1 VRVNRSIA
9 AVLIT
14 LAAALAAAGPAQART
29 LQIGIAD
36 DAALSRGGRA
46 ADEVV
51 EDWRRAGVDTVRIQ
65 VPWARIAPD
74 PGSAVMPPGFLAN
87 DHLDALYS
95 WGHIDAAV
103 ARAASAGIKPILMI
117 TGPPPLWASGNPG
130 RGNPRYRPSA
140 PAFANFA
147 FAVATRYASAADEY
161 ILWNEPNLPV
171 WIQPQ
176 ATCGKR
182 RCTPVSPNIYR
193 AMVRAAYP
201 AIHQADAGARVLIGA
216 LAPAGGDLRSTNANM
231 RPLAFLRAL
240 GCVDA
245 DLRPIPR
252 GGCRG
257 FQPAIADGIAY
268 HPHSTRHA
276 PSQPYAHP
284 DNADLG
290 SLKKVERLLD
300 RLQRLGRLQG
310 TSAPL
315 SLWLDEYG
323 YQTNP
328 PDRLR
333 GVSPGAQD
341 RYLQQ
346 ASYIAW
352 SDPRVVNF
360 TQYLWRDEPA
370 GGGRKYTGWQSG
382 LYDSEGDPKPALAHF
397 DDPIWVDFRRGVVWG
412 QVRPGG
418 IRQVTVQ
425 RRLAGGTTGWETL
438 ATIATAPDGA
448 WQITTPAVAFATYRA
463 VADDGSESA
472 RMIAVPP
479 GQASEDADPEVIDS
493 DEVLET
499 RTVGVTAGAPIP
511 RSFAGFSLEYSSAQ
525 SYLGATRPNPIFA
538 RLVETLAEGGNGSP
552 TIRLGGNS
560 SDESWWNPIGAPR
573 PPGVSTDVT
582 PTWLGVLGQWA
593 GQTRTPLVLGLNLA
607 LGDPDN
613 AAAYVQAAAGT
624 LPPGTLAGVEIGNE
638 PDLYTR
644 PRTFTVGDRHLSRGM
659 RRPTAYAYGD
669 YRAEAERFRTAIAAA
684 APGVP
689 MAEGGFATSA
699 WEDHEDDLLS
709 QGGPGPRAFSAHTY
723 SLHTCDR
730 RRARPTIS
738 YARSLLG
745 SSAFAPPVTRMA
757 QLAAVA
763 RAHGATFRVSETNS
777 ANCGGVRGA
786 SNSLASALWGADM
799 LFALADAG
807 VRSVNFH
814 AFSDALYTPVDFGL
828 HKGHF
833 AGRVNPLFY
842 GMLLFARANP
852 KGARLLPTGPNP
864 ASGRLKTWATVDPL
878 GIRRVVVINKD
889 TRKTH
894 TVRLAV
900 PGGAR
905 RARVRRLAGP
915 KVTATRGIT
924 FAGQGWGDS
933 TSDGELRGRATVE
946 RAQRRSG
953 AFRIVMPPSSAALVT
968 VRRGG

>member
-1 VRVNRSIA
+1 VNRSIA
-9 AVLIT
+9 AVL
-14 LAAALAAAGPAQART
+14 LALVAALAAAGTAHART

-36 DAALSRGGRA
+36 DAALFEGGRA

-51 EDWRRAGVDTVRIQ
+51 DEWRRAGVDTARIQ
-65 VPWARIAPD
+65 VQWSRIAPSPD
-74 PGSAVMPPGFLAN
+74 SQFAPPGFAADN
-87 DHLDALYS
+87 HLDPQYQ
-95 WGHIDAAV
+95 WFHIDAAV
-103 ARAASAGIKPILMI
+103 ERLTRAGIKPILMI
-117 TGPPPLWASGNPG
+117 DGPPPLWASGNP
-130 RGNPRYRPSA
+130 RRRNPRYRPSA
-140 PAFANFA
+140 TAFARFA
-147 FAVATRYASAADEY
+147 FAVASRYGSATDEY

-176 ATCGKR
+176 ATCGR
-182 RCTPVSPNIYR
+182 RLCTPVSPNIYR

-201 AIHQADAGARVLIGA
+201 AIHQADSSSRVLIGA
-216 LAPAGGDLRSTNANM
+216 LAPAGGDLKSPNANV

-240 GCVDA
+240 GCLDA
-245 DLRPIPR
+245 DLRPISR

-300 RLQRLGRLQG
+300 RLQNLGRLQG
-310 TSAPL
+310 TSRPL
-315 SLWLDEYG
+315 SLWLDEYA

-341 RYLQQ
+341 RYLQE
-346 ASYIAW
+346 AAYIAW
-352 SDPRVVNF
+352 RDPRVVNL
-360 TQYLWRDEPA
+360 TQYLWQDEPV

-382 LYDSEGDPKPALAHF
+382 LRDSQGDAKPALAHF
-397 DDPIWVDFRRGVVWG
+397 DDPMFVDFRRGVVWG

-418 IRQVTVQ
+418 VRQVIVQ
-425 RRLAGGTTGWETL
+425 RRIPGGATGWETL
-438 ATIATAPDGA
+438 ATLATAPDGA

-463 VADDGSESA
+463 IADDGSESA
-472 RMIAVPP
+472 NVIAVPP
-479 GQASEDADPEVIDS
+479 GQASEDAGPEVIDP
-493 DEVLET
+493 DEVLDR

-511 RSFAGFSLEYSSAQ
+511 RSFAGLSMEYWAAP

-538 RLVETLAEGGNGSP
+538 RLVQTLAQGGNGAP

-560 SDESWWNPIGAPR
+560 ADEAWWNPLAAPR
-573 PPGVSTDVT
+573 PPGVSTDIT
-582 PTWLGVLGQWA
+582 PAWLGVLGQWA
-593 GQTRTPLVLGLNLA
+593 GLTRTPMILGLNLA
-607 LGDPDN
+607 LGDPNN
-613 AAAYVQAAAGT
+613 AAAYTQAAART

-644 PRTFTVGDRHLSRGM
+644 PRTFTVGSRRLSRGM
-659 RRPTAYAYGD
+659 RRPLTYRYED
-669 YRAEAERFRTAIAAA
+669 YRVEALQFRAAIAAA

-699 WEDHEDDLLS
+699 WEDFGADLLS
-709 QGGPGPRAFSAHTY
+709 VPGPGPRSFSAHTY

-730 RRARPTIS
+730 RRARRAVS

-745 SSAFAPPVTRMA
+745 PSAFAPPVARMA

-763 RAHGATFRVSETNS
+763 RAHGAPFRVSEVNS

-786 SNSLASALWGADM
+786 SNSLASALWSVDM

-814 AFSDALYTPVDFGL
+814 TFTGALYSPVDFGL
-828 HKGHF
+828 RRGHF
-833 AGRVNPLFY
+833 AGRVNPMFY
-842 GMLLFARANP
+842 GMLLFSRANP

-864 ASGRLKTWATVDPL
+864 ASGRLKTWATVDPV
-878 GIRRVVVINKD
+878 GTRRVVVINKD

-900 PGGAR
+900 PGGTS
-905 RARVRRLAGP
+905 RARVRRLVGP

-924 FAGQGWGDS
+924 FAGQGWGDA
-933 TSDGELRGRATVE
+933 TFDGELRGRAREERVE
-946 RAQRRSG
+946 RRSG
-953 AFRIVMPPSSAALVT
+953 AFRVEIPPSSAALVT
-968 VRRGG
+968 VRRAG

>member
-1 VRVNRSIA
+1 VNRSIV
-9 AVLIT
+9 AVL
-14 LAAALAAAGPAQART
+14 LLLGAALAAAGPAHART

-36 DAALSRGGRA
+36 DAALFEGGRV
-46 ADEVV
+46 ADDLV
-51 EDWRRAGVDTVRIQ
+51 EDWRQVGVDTARIQ
-65 VPWARIAPD
+65 VSWARVAPSPD
-74 PGSAVMPPGFLAN
+74 SAVAPAGFRGD
-87 DHLDALYS
+87 DHRDPRYQWS
-95 WGHIDAAV
+95 HIDAAMV
-103 ARAASAGIKPILMI
+103 RLTRVGIKPILMMD
-117 TGPPPLWASGNPG
+117 GPPPLWASGNPA
-130 RGNPRYRPSA
+130 RRNPRYRPSA
-140 PAFANFA
+140 TAFANFA
-147 FAVATRYASAADEY
+147 FAVASRYAAAADEY

-176 ATCGKR
+176 ATCGER
-182 RCTPVSPNIYR
+182 LCTPASPNIYR

-201 AIHQADAGARVLIGA
+201 AIHLADANARVLIGA
-216 LAPAGGDLRSTNANM
+216 LAPAGGDLKSTNANM
-231 RPLAFLRAL
+231 RPLAFLRGL
-240 GCVDA
+240 GCVDS
-245 DLRPIPR
+245 DLRPIDR

-257 FQPAIADGIAY
+257 FQPAIADGISY

-290 SLKKVERLLD
+290 SLKKFERLLD

-310 TSAPL
+310 TSTPL

-346 ASYIAW
+346 AAYIAW
-352 SDPRVVNF
+352 QDPRVVNF

-382 LYDSEGDPKPALAHF
+382 LHDSQGDPKPALAHF

-418 IRQVTVQ
+418 VRQVTVQ
-425 RRLAGGTTGWETL
+425 RRLAGSATGWETL
-438 ATIATAPDGA
+438 ATLATAPDGA
-448 WQITTPAVAFATYRA
+448 WQISSPAVAFATYRA
-463 VADDGSESA
+463 VADGGSESA
-472 RMIAVPP
+472 NSIAVPP
-479 GQASEDADPEVIDS
+479 GQASEDAGPEIIDP

-511 RSFAGFSLEYSSAQ
+511 RSFAGFSMEYWSAQ
-525 SYLGATRPNPIFA
+525 SYIGATRPNPIFA
-538 RLVETLAEGGNGSP
+538 RLVQTLAEGGNGAP

-560 SDESWWNPIGAPR
+560 ADESWWNPIAAPR

-582 PTWLGVLGQWA
+582 PAWLGVLGQWA
-593 GQTRTPLVLGLNLA
+593 ARTRTPMVLGLNLA
-607 LGDPDN
+607 LGDAAN
-613 AAAYVQAAAGT
+613 AAAYAQAAAQT
-624 LPPGTLAGVEIGNE
+624 LPPGTLAGLEIGNE
-638 PDLYTR
+638 PDLYSR
-644 PRTFTVGDRHLSRGM
+644 PRTFTVGRRHLSRGM
-659 RRPTAYAYGD
+659 RRPLTYTYGD
-669 YRAEAERFRTAIAAA
+669 YRAEAQRFRTAIAAA

-699 WEDHEDDLLS
+699 WEDHGDDLLS

-730 RRARPTIS
+730 RRARPAVA

-745 SSAFAPPVTRMA
+745 PSAFAPPVARMA

-763 RAHGATFRVSETNS
+763 RAHGAQFRVSETNS

-786 SNSLASALWGADM
+786 SDSLASALWGADM

-814 AFSDALYTPVDFGL
+814 TFSDALYAPVSFGL
-828 HKGHF
+828 QRGHF
-833 AGRVNPLFY
+833 AGRVNPLLY
-842 GMLLFARANP
+842 GMLLFSRANP
-852 KGARLLPTGPNP
+852 KGARLLSTGPNP
-864 ASGRLKTWATVDPL
+864 ASGRLKTWATVDPV
-878 GIRRVVVINKD
+878 GTRRVVVINKD

-905 RARVRRLAGP
+905 RARVRRLVGP
-915 KVTATRGIT
+915 KVTSTRGIT
-924 FAGQGWGDS
+924 FAGQGWGDA
-933 TSDGELRGRATVE
+933 TFDGELRGRARVE
-946 RAQRRSG
+946 RAERRFG
-953 AFRIVMPPSSAALVT
+953 AFRIEMPPSSAALVT
-968 VRRGG
+968 VRRG

>member
-1 VRVNRSIA
+1 MNRSIA
-9 AVLIT
+9 AVVLI
-14 LAAALAAAGPAQART
+14 LAAALAAAGSAQART
-29 LQIGIAD
+29 LQVGIAD
-36 DAALSRGGRA
+36 DAGLFQGGRV
-46 ADEVV
+46 ADDLV
-51 EDWRRAGVDTVRIQ
+51 EDWRQAGVDTARIQ
-65 VPWARIAPD
+65 ISWARVAPNADSPVAPLGFRAEDHGDPLYQWSHVDGAIARL
-74 PGSAVMPPGFLAN
+74 SRV
-87 DHLDALYS
+87 
-95 WGHIDAAV
+95 
-103 ARAASAGIKPILMI
+103 GIKPILMI
-117 TGPPPLWASGNPG
+117 DGPPPLWASGNSG
-130 RGNPRYRPSA
+130 RRNPRYRPSA
-140 PAFANFA
+140 TAFARFA
-147 FAVATRYASAADEY
+147 FAVASRYASAADEY

-176 ATCGKR
+176 ATCGER
-182 RCTPVSPNIYR
+182 RCTPISPNVYR

-201 AIHQADAGARVLIGA
+201 AIHLADNGARVLIGA
-216 LAPAGGDLRSTNANM
+216 LAPAGGDLKSTNANM
-231 RPLAFLRAL
+231 RPLAFLRGL

-245 DLRPIPR
+245 DLRPIRR

-257 FQPAIADGIAY
+257 FQPAIADGISY

-276 PSQPYAHP
+276 PTQPYAHP

-290 SLKKVERLLD
+290 SLRKVERLLD
-300 RLQRLGRLQG
+300 RLQRAGRLQG

-346 ASYIAW
+346 AAYIAW
-352 SDPRVVNF
+352 QNPRVVNF
-360 TQYLWRDEPA
+360 TQYLWRDEPV

-382 LYDSEGDPKPALAHF
+382 LHDSEGEPKPALAHF

-418 IRQVTVQ
+418 VREVTVQ
-425 RRLAGGTTGWETL
+425 RRLAGSTTSWETL
-438 ATIATAPDGA
+438 ATLATGPDGA
-448 WQITTPAVAFATYRA
+448 WQISTPAVAFATYRA
-463 VADDGSESA
+463 VADGGTQSA
-472 RMIAVPP
+472 NMIAVPP
-479 GQASEDADPEVIDS
+479 GLASEDAGPEVIDP
-493 DEVLET
+493 DEVIET

-511 RSFAGFSLEYSSAQ
+511 RSFAGFSMEYWAAP
-525 SYLGATRPNPIFA
+525 SYIGATRPNPIFA
-538 RLVETLAEGGNGSP
+538 RLVQTLAEGGNGAP

-560 SDESWWNPIGAPR
+560 ADESWWNPVGTPR
-573 PPGVSTDVT
+573 PPGVSTEVT
-582 PTWLGVLGQWA
+582 AAWLGVLGQWA
-593 GQTRTPLVLGLNLA
+593 GGTRTPLVLGLNLA
-607 LGDPDN
+607 LGDAAN
-613 AAAYVQAAAGT
+613 AAAYAQAAAHT
-624 LPPGTLAGVEIGNE
+624 LPPGTLAGLEIGNE

-644 PRTFTVGDRHLSRGM
+644 PRTFTVGRRQMSRGL
-659 RRPTAYAYGD
+659 RRPTTYTYDD
-669 YRAEAERFRTAIAAA
+669 YRTESQRFRTALAAA

-699 WEDHEDDLLS
+699 WEDHGDDLLS

-723 SLHTCDR
+723 ALHTCDR
-730 RRARPTIS
+730 TRARPAVS

-745 SSAFAPPVTRMA
+745 SSAFAPPVARMA

-763 RAHGATFRVSETNS
+763 RAHGAQFRVSETNS

-786 SNSLASALWGADM
+786 SDSLASALWGADM

-814 AFSDALYTPVDFGL
+814 TFNDALYAPVAFGVQR
-828 HKGHF
+828 GHF

-842 GMLLFARANP
+842 GMLLFSRATP
-852 KGARLLPTGPNP
+852 KGARLLTTGPNP
-864 ASGRLKTWATVDPL
+864 VSGRLKTWATVDTV
-878 GIRRVVVINKD
+878 GTRRVVVINKD

-894 TVRLAV
+894 TVRLTV
-900 PGGAR
+900 PGGTS
-905 RARVRRLAGP
+905 RARVRRLVGP

-924 FAGQGWGDS
+924 FAGQGWGDA
-933 TSDGELRGRATVE
+933 TFDGELRGRPRVE
-946 RAQRRSG
+946 RVQRRFG
-953 AFRIVMPPSSAALVT
+953 AFNVTMPPASAALVT